1 VTNNSSSAFD
11 YGGYNVTEPPTYADI
26 GNATGNASLET
37 DQAVGLLR
45 NLVEVSSGNRE
56 LAGLAGMGVLMYG
69 LYYNQA
75 GTSAWVAVLFPAAF
89 VFNQVGLLP
98 AGDALLFVVLMVAAA
113 FVALAAGEL
122 FN

>member
-1 VTNNSSSAFD
+1 MANNSSAFD
-11 YGGYNVTEPPTYADI
+11 YGGYNVTEPPTYADL
-26 GNATGNASLET
+26 GNISGNASLET

-75 GTSAWVAVLFPAAF
+75 GASAWVAVLFPAVF
-89 VFNQVGLLP
+89 VFNRVGLLP
-98 AGDALLFVVLMVAAA
+98 LGNGLVLVIFMVAAA
-113 FVALAAGEL
+113 FVAMAAGEL